1 MEETANRVRVMN
13 EFTMNEYRDSDP
25 EGSVFFLVQ
34 KKETVTR
41 HYIVKSDNQGNPI
54 KTAKQV
60 RADYEEWGTEGWIEQ
75 DGWTDFDGERISKI
89 EKVVY
94 SPCSLAL
101 QYLTPPAHWTTE
113 SHPHMRYF
121 TRSTMFDEQ
130 PEGSAFDVFGK
141 NRIFRP
147 YERCTNYIKGKTSQ
161 ICPKC
166 LRRIK
171 EGWSII
177 TPLKKEESE

>member
-1 MEETANRVRVMN
+1 MEETQIMN
-13 EFTMNEYRDSDP
+13 EISVREYGNKTDP
-25 EGSVFFLVQ
+25 AGSVLFLVQ

-60 RADYEEWGTEGWIEQ
+60 RADYEESGNDNWIEK
-75 DGWTDFDGERISKI
+75 DGWVDWDGERITKI

-101 QYLTPPAHWTTE
+101 QYMTPPAHWTTE
-113 SHPHMRYF
+113 SHPRIRYL
-121 TRSTMFDEQ
+121 TRSTMFDKQ
-130 PEGSAFDVFGK
+130 PIGAFADK
-141 NRIFRP
+141 RIFRR
-147 YERCTNYIKGKTSQ
+147 YERCTNYINGKTSQ

-177 TPLKKEESE
+177 TPVKKEESE